1 MTMKKL
7 MMVLFLVLAL
17 TFAAAGMADEVPAG
31 LIGEWQ
37 LISIDGEAME
47 GANVVYIFTET
58 EVSMKAPINDMPNV
72 ASAPYTVVGDA
83 IVANE
88 IPVSFVLAGDTLTL
102 SDENQTMVFMRK
114 GAEAPAADSIIGEW
128 KLTELL
134 GDDEDAENMQ
144 LVVAMGGV
152 VKLTFTETE
161 MILSMSLMGQTME
174 QPSLYT
180 IGDGQIVTNGVG
192 VPYTVEG
199 DKLTISDGETGM
211 VLVRVGSEADVEPV
225 KTEPAVEPRRS
236 DSIIGEWTLINIT
249 GNEEAEGLWQVL
261 SAMGG
266 TIDLTIS
273 ENSAVVTMQAVG
285 KSNVQTIDGHV
296 VGNTVVD
303 SNGETQFVLE
313 DGLVKIYSDDGVVM
327 VFQAK

>member
-1 MTMKKL
+1 MKKL
-7 MMVLFLVLAL
+7 MLVLFLVLAL
-17 TFAAAGMADEVPAG
+17 AFATAGLADEVPAG

-47 GANVVYIFTET
+47 GANVVYTFTEI
-58 EVSMKAPINDMPNV
+58 EVSMRATINGMPNV

-88 IPVSFVLAGDTLTL
+88 IPVNFVLAGDTLTL
-102 SDENQTMVFMRK
+102 YDENQTMTFVRK

-161 MILSMSLMGQTME
+161 MILSMSLMDQTME
-174 QPSLYT
+174 QPILYT
-180 IGDGQIVTNGVG
+180 IVDGQIVTNGVG

-236 DSIIGEWTLINIT
+236 DSIIGEWTLLSMT
-249 GNEEAEGLWQVL
+249 GNEEAEGLWQVM

-313 DGLVKIYSDDGVVM
+313 DGLVKMYSDDGVVM